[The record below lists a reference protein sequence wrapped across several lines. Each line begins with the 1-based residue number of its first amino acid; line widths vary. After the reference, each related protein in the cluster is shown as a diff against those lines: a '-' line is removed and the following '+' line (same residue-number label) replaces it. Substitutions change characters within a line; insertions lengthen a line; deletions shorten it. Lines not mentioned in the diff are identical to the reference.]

1 MNCRMDRDE
10 IMSFRRGLKG
20 VTIRCE
26 AGKIW
31 VTVAGEGVDHILSA
45 GEEVT
50 LRHRRGAKE
59 YEHVLRQQLEIIERM
74 QRIVDGLD
82 GEREAR
88 TGEGA
93 VEGKGAAR
101 KAHTDSSR
109 DTG

>member
-50 LRHRRGAKE
+50 LRRRGKA
-59 YEHVLRQQLEIIERM
+59 V
-74 QRIVDGLD
+74 VV
-82 GEREAR
+82 
-88 TGEGA
+88 A
-93 VEGKGAAR
+93 VELSSVLLYRSIAHVMPSGFSRYPSQIRIGARA
-101 KAHTDSSR
+101 
-109 DTG
+109 